1 MSSSSATSTDDPT
14 ATTEAASTSTPSII
28 TTPPPPSAILARP
41 APSAAPASGAAVGA
55 ASALGQDAATSDASG
70 AATAAAVAADAA
82 RAQAAAEQKEEPEL
96 DKALFDALSTSRDR
110 LFVLQ
115 SERDM
120 IALLH
125 DAASNTRTSL
135 NMPLMNA
142 YQRLLVHRCADLF
155 GLGHAINPETKA
167 VTLTVLDSS
176 RIPHFRLAQRVP
188 SNAPPPALSPFPARP
203 SPSSEGDPPSPA
215 ASRSGTSSPVT
226 SLAAS
231 SNTDGS
237 NPAASSSSTSRSV
250 SASASA
256 SSLTSNAPPNPP
268 AFKIM
273 RRDPSAPRLTPG
285 MLALSA
291 SMAAANL
298 DNGTGDALTSSTSS
312 SSTTSHSQAST
323 PNGSGNLTDPF
334 AAQGNRGL
342 PFPTTGASSTASS
355 TASLVGTPT
364 STGGTIKKDRRNM
377 TIEERE

>member
-176 RIPHFRLAQRVP
+176 RMYVLFHTSAQ
-188 SNAPPPALSPFPARP
+188 
-203 SPSSEGDPPSPA
+203 
-215 ASRSGTSSPVT
+215 
-226 SLAAS
+226 
-231 SNTDGS
+231 
-237 NPAASSSSTSRSV
+237 
-250 SASASA
+250 
-256 SSLTSNAPPNPP
+256 
-268 AFKIM
+268 
-273 RRDPSAPRLTPG
+273 
-285 MLALSA
+285 
-291 SMAAANL
+291 
-298 DNGTGDALTSSTSS
+298 
-312 SSTTSHSQAST
+312 
-323 PNGSGNLTDPF
+323 
-334 AAQGNRGL
+334 
-342 PFPTTGASSTASS
+342 
-355 TASLVGTPT
+355 
-364 STGGTIKKDRRNM
+364 
-377 TIEERE
+377 